1 MPEVTISVGGRD
13 FQVACQEGEEHF
25 LRSAAGML
33 DSEAQVL
40 LGQIGRVPENRML
53 LMSGLMLAD
62 KAAGIEDQLRD
73 AMNLVWRVL
82 VLWLAVI
89 ALFVIAGWVS

>member
-1 MPEVTISVGGRD
+1 M
-13 FQVACQEGEEHF
+13 
-25 LRSAAGML
+25 RS
-33 DSEAQVL
+33 S
-40 LGQIGRVPENRML
+40 
-53 LMSGLMLAD
+53 
-62 KAAGIEDQLRD
+62 AGISASTALAEVFGELPELRD